1 MFKVSGIIKMCKLDA
16 LLPLHAKYATGL
28 VGFDHFTVAIGPE

>member
-1 MFKVSGIIKMCKLDA
+1 MCKPGT

-28 VGFDHFTVAIGPE
+28 VGFGHFTAAIGPE